1 MEYAVAKVN
10 AARVLGT
17 VVKRNQKTTILKI
30 DLPRFTPE
38 EVIDLMIT
46 GTSINKLYYELGEKG
61 LNRPGTIKRHN
72 VKHQVVFC

>member
-1 MEYAVAKVN
+1 MEYAVARVS

-17 VVKRNQKTTILKI
+17 VVKRNRKTTILKI

-38 EVIDLMIT
+38 EVIDLMVT

-61 LNRPGTIKRHN
+61 LKGPGTIKRHN
-72 VKHQVVFC
+72 IKHQVVFC